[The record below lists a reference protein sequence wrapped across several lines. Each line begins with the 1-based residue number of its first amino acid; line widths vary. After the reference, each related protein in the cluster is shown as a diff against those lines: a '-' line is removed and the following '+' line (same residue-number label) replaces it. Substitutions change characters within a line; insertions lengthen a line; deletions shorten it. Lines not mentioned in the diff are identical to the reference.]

1 MSWECCTADS
11 LREGSENQHVAG
23 NGDRDGHADEA
34 SAHEGHADEVLDH
47 EGHAGQVSGER
58 KNSLGKW
65 RKGNPCYMVAKS
77 LASLCPCPEAPW
89 KAELHCDQSWCLA
102 RELSKQRSTQAAAW
116 LLLKAY
122 SQMREQ
128 REAFKRAFIRAQT
141 ELLSQRSPQGIE
153 KRGWPYQ
160 PPGKKIKANQSKQRL
175 LGLNPSNKDA
185 LKGFQKRAPKLTRD
199 FSLLPKRLL
208 TSDLIPKGQDV
219 APRFRSPWQR
229 SCMGDVAG
237 RKKEDL
243 KSQRFSAQPKKKPWE
258 AWKKTAFKPGSL
270 WKSSDGVMSHGAV
283 EVKPLWRPQK
293 KSSAPSVF
301 KQQPQKAASGVT
313 RQPLEVATI
322 SLPCPLA
329 AARVE
334 PDGAWRRSSG
344 LQVTSGSIPEV
355 ETPRRVFPTVASLS
369 RNVQTELTLS
379 ATTRAMPTAV
389 TGAGWPQKHQDSRE
403 GDLENRD

>member
-1 MSWECCTADS
+1 M
-11 LREGSENQHVAG
+11 AG
-23 NGDRDGHADEA
+23 NGDRDGHVDEASAREDQADEVSDHEDHA
-34 SAHEGHADEVLDH
+34 DEPSAHEGHADEV
-47 EGHAGQVSGER
+47 SGGC

-65 RKGNPCYMVAKS
+65 RKGNPCYLVAKS

-128 REAFKRAFIRAQT
+128 REAFKRAFLRAQT

-153 KRGWPYQ
+153 RRGWPYQ
-160 PPGKKIKANQSKQRL
+160 PPGKKIKANKSKQRL

-199 FSLLPKRLL
+199 FGLLPKRLL
-208 TSDLIPKGQDV
+208 TSDLIPKGRDV
-219 APRFRSPWQR
+219 ALRSRSPWWR
-229 SCMGDVAG
+229 SRPGDVAG
-237 RKKEDL
+237 RKNEDL
-243 KSQRFSAQPKKKPWE
+243 KSQRFSAQLKKKPWE
-258 AWKKTAFKPGSL
+258 AQKTAFKRGSL

-293 KSSAPSVF
+293 KSSDPSVF
-301 KQQPQKAASGVT
+301 KQQPQIAARGVT
-313 RQPLEVATI
+313 RKPLEVATL
-322 SLPCPLA
+322 SFPPLLA

-334 PDGAWRRSSG
+334 PEGAWRHPSG

-355 ETPRRVFPTVASLS
+355 ETPGRVVHTAASLS

-379 ATTRAMPTAV
+379 ASTRAMPTAR
-389 TGAGWPQKHQDSRE
+389 TGAGGLQKHQACRE
-403 GDLENRD
+403 GALENRD